1 MILASICAPA
11 LIYIGFSLIQ
21 IFIDIYNN
29 SINEAFLKFIFML
42 VFTLIINILCDLGY
56 VVIAWIVVLIPIIMM
71 TIISTL
77 LLQVF
82 GLDPKNKQIQSR
94 TQNARDLSGKYLE
107 LTASE
112 KLNQQKYAYYYDKY
126 EKENRI
132 DRDQLRY
139 KFYDDIDKTYKLPFN
154 SESIYDL
161 SNNPKKFFIADKI
174 LNYFGEYSFIRIMN
188 NSQLYHNIFSN
199 SLMNNN
205 ILFNDYIA
213 TRRYAMGV
221 TDPYVTITNPNTN
234 PNTINNPNKYTSYN
248 NKYSTVYKVDGYDLF
263 KRNKYDAVKREL
275 ESKNPRVTTLEIEAT
290 IEAMWKKLSAAE
302 QNAWNTSKDAA
313 KTSEYELKY
322 NHKDLTSYGT
332 NSTSNVISSVNKYA
346 NNRPCPVNETPVTY
360 KLKTGLVCY
369 ELCPPGR
376 VRNAAGDC
384 TAVATYSSTR

>member
-1 MILASICAPA
+1 
-11 LIYIGFSLIQ
+11 
-21 IFIDIYNN
+21 
-29 SINEAFLKFIFML
+29 
-42 VFTLIINILCDLGY
+42 
-56 VVIAWIVVLIPIIMM
+56 
-71 TIISTL
+71 
-77 LLQVF
+77 
-82 GLDPKNKQIQSR
+82 
-94 TQNARDLSGKYLE
+94 
-107 LTASE
+107 
-112 KLNQQKYAYYYDKY
+112 
-126 EKENRI
+126 
-132 DRDQLRY
+132 
-139 KFYDDIDKTYKLPFN
+139 
-154 SESIYDL
+154 
-161 SNNPKKFFIADKI
+161 
-174 LNYFGEYSFIRIMN
+174 
-188 NSQLYHNIFSN
+188 
-199 SLMNNN
+199 MNNN
-205 ILFNDYIA
+205 ILFNNYIA

-384 TAVATYSSTR
+384 TAVATYSSTS